1 MQLRRSGYFCGACSR
16 SRRTTASTN
25 AAADA
30 GCLYGLNTQHDPFRA
45 SSLAWSTRCDD
56 NGLLAALEPIDFLF
70 EFGDPL
76 LAVRSISTGSMSM
89 LIGTV
94 IRSFCCLAYCE
105 VKIAF
110 GIMPWMPLVPSTT
123 WVT

>member
-1 MQLRRSGYFCGACSR
+1 MATRRGDRFFWGAPVARARGRTVDGRHPLARVRNR
-16 SRRTTASTN
+16 SKFRWRPRSSVGTP
-25 AAADA
+25 AD
-30 GCLYGLNTQHDPFRA
+30 
-45 SSLAWSTRCDD
+45 
-56 NGLLAALEPIDFLF
+56 
-70 EFGDPL
+70 
-76 LAVRSISTGSMSM
+76 
-89 LIGTV
+89 